1 MLLNCTLAIVL
12 ISLMVYLVLRKK
24 PVREAVTDN
33 AFKLVK
39 SGTCPEGYG
48 YIMNAQECLEAGKSF
63 QGSSGAASDQPASGY
78 SYTGSGRTKGCTIN
92 NFELKQGGATQFFPD
107 ATGQCGTNGFNCLC
121 KKVAPSAPPPPPPKP
136 GPAGPAGPRGAAGPA
151 GPAGPE
157 GRPGPPGPPAP
168 PPVEDLVN
176 TTNTDIDNRKNINNS
191 RRLQRHDTED
201 NRKWNYTQNKPKVF
215 ATNTRIRRAAEG
227 SVFYPSSTF
236 VVFAENNKPASYDN
250 STSPKL
256 YDNSRKNLNMFHG
269 YAPGRRHTHAH
280 FKDHAN
286 FHDVAATNSHRRP
299 APSNVYAY
307 AKPFS
312 K

>member
-1 MLLNCTLAIVL
+1 MLLNCTLAIIL
-12 ISLMVYLVLRKK
+12 ISLMVYLVLRKN
-24 PVREAVTDN
+24 PVREGLAHWQCSEC
-33 AFKLVK
+33 
-39 SGTCPEGYG
+39 SGINCHSRPTTALEQSKGCNPVRETCDPGWTS
-48 YIMNAQECLEAGKSF
+48 ACPGKSETPW
-63 QGSSGAASDQPASGY
+63 ASP
-78 SYTGSGRTKGCTIN
+78 RCNLPCVKKN
-92 NFELKQGGATQFFPD
+92 AT
-107 ATGQCGTNGFNCLC
+107 
-121 KKVAPSAPPPPPPKP
+121 PPPAPPPKP
-136 GPAGPAGPRGAAGPA
+136 GPAGPAGPAGPRGAAGPP
-151 GPAGPE
+151 GPPGPE

-236 VVFAENNKPASYDN
+236 VVFAENNKPAPYDN

-307 AKPFS
+307 AKPFT

>member
-12 ISLMVYLVLRKK
+12 ISLMVYLVLQKQ

-39 SGTCPEGYG
+39 SGPCPEGYG

-121 KKVAPSAPPPPPPKP
+121 KKVAPSAPPPPQPP
-136 GPAGPAGPRGAAGPA
+136 
-151 GPAGPE
+151 
-157 GRPGPPGPPAP
+157 PPPPPPTPPAP
-168 PPVEDLVN
+168 KPTPLPPPPPPPPPIKDLVN
-176 TTNTDIDNRKNINNS
+176 TTDTNIDNRKHINNS
-191 RRLQRHDTED
+191 RRSQHHDVED
-201 NRKWNYTQNKPKVF
+201 NRKWNHTQNKPKIF

-236 VVFAENNKPASYDN
+236 VVFAENKEHAPYDN

-269 YAPGRRHTHAH
+269 YAPGRKHTSTH

-286 FHDVAATNSHRRP
+286 FHDVAATNSHQRP
-299 APSNVYAY
+299 APSNIYAY
-307 AKPFS
+307 AKPYS

>member
-12 ISLMVYLVLRKK
+12 ISLMVYLVLQKQ
-24 PVREAVTDN
+24 PVREGATSLGCCSPVHP
-33 AFKLVK
+33 A
-39 SGTCPEGYG
+39 
-48 YIMNAQECLEAGKSF
+48 AAEAGKVVTAGGDQDCINRMFSADPH
-63 QGSSGAASDQPASGY
+63 QNICGPCACSGCHLYSDRARIGGTCVKQSAAA
-78 SYTGSGRTKGCTIN
+78 
-92 NFELKQGGATQFFPD
+92 
-107 ATGQCGTNGFNCLC
+107 
-121 KKVAPSAPPPPPPKP
+121 PKP

-176 TTNTDIDNRKNINNS
+176 TTDTNIDNRKHINNS
-191 RRLQRHDTED
+191 RRSQHHDVED
-201 NRKWNYTQNKPKVF
+201 NRKWNHTQNKPKIF

-236 VVFAENNKPASYDN
+236 VVFAENKEHAPYDN

-269 YAPGRRHTHAH
+269 YAPGRKHTSTH

-286 FHDVAATNSHRRP
+286 FHDVAATNSHQRP
-299 APSNVYAY
+299 APSNIYAY
-307 AKPFS
+307 AKPYS